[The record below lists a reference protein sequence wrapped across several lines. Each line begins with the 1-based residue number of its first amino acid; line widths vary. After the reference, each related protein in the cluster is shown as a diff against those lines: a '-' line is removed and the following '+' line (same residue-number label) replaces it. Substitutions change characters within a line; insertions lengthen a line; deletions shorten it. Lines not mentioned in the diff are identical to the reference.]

1 MTDMTK
7 TPYSEQRE
15 AQTTVDELTL
25 RMIEFDKG
33 DAKRIQHFL
42 KVHRFAQF
50 IGRSE
55 HLEPHA
61 LFVLECAAVL
71 HDIGI
76 HPAEAKYGNCN
87 GKLQEQEGP
96 IQARYMLERMRFD
109 TADIDRI
116 CWLIAHHHTYT
127 DIKDLDYQIL
137 VEADFL
143 VNAYEDN
150 LSEHAVLAMMKN
162 IFRTE
167 TGRKLGK
174 LMFLE
179 KYDPSQQPDAATM

>member
-50 IGRSE
+50 IGRAE
-55 HLEPHA
+55 HLESHA

-76 HPAEAKYGNCN
+76 HPAEAIYGNCN

-96 IQARYMLERMRFD
+96 VQARYMLERMRFD

-179 KYDPSQQPDAATM
+179 KYDPSQQSDVAAM

>member
-1 MTDMTK
+1 
-7 TPYSEQRE
+7 
-15 AQTTVDELTL
+15 
-25 RMIEFDKG
+25 
-33 DAKRIQHFL
+33 
-42 KVHRFAQF
+42 
-50 IGRSE
+50 
-55 HLEPHA
+55 
-61 LFVLECAAVL
+61 
-71 HDIGI
+71 
-76 HPAEAKYGNCN
+76 
-87 GKLQEQEGP
+87 
-96 IQARYMLERMRFD
+96 MLERMRFD